1 MIIVFFT
8 IFFIISSNIAT
19 ATIQGETL
27 ICDKDTRGYNFVT
40 KDKVEFLSIDFEELK
55 IISIHY
61 SYHINDNSIFIN
73 KPTKEFYKEKKSK
86 PIGWIF
92 RRTLDYVSLDYVNG
106 DWSRKFLWSCEI
118 IMSDRLKKRLQ
129 NKIDKLK
136 KVNENKVKEQKY
148 E

>member
-73 KPTKEFYKEKKSK
+73 KPTKEFYKEKKYK
-86 PIGWIF
+86 
-92 RRTLDYVSLDYVNG
+92 DYVNG